1 MDCYLILSITC
12 WIALMLLCYR
22 LNKNNSEKYVT
33 GIILLLLL
41 GLLYWISYSNV
52 CIIGFFIIILPSFM
66 AYIIKIIVND
76 DIKLCCI
83 SFFLFGFSLLAILST
98 PNSLGDIIA
107 TIKCPPASISETTLH
122 EIFRSLAIAFLL
134 WFIDKLML
142 IKKCRQCILHFFKLA
157 RTRFN

>member
-107 TIKCPPASISETTLH
+107 TIKCPRVCQEFCVNHFSACRIIVFHEFRHTLIHQQLVANERPVWYPAP
-122 EIFRSLAIAFLL
+122 
-134 WFIDKLML
+134 
-142 IKKCRQCILHFFKLA
+142 
-157 RTRFN
+157 

>member
-33 GIILLLLL
+33 GIVLLLLL

-83 SFFLFGFSLLAILST
+83 SFFLFGFSLLAILFT

-134 WFIDKLML
+134 WFIDKL
-142 IKKCRQCILHFFKLA
+142 IKKCRQCILHYYKLA
-157 RTRFN
+157 RTWFN